1 MNNILKSARLDFF
14 LVLPYSKRII
24 LADII
29 MPVFYTFTT
38 GSILSGVSFTMCMAA
53 ILSCYTFSVSEK
65 NGMEK
70 LYGVL
75 PVTKKELVL
84 GRYVFTCLMGLFS
97 LIMAIILHPAFL
109 LLMKKECRPAD
120 VIISVIA
127 GILTFS
133 LYTVIQ
139 LPGYYKY
146 GALRARVFMYVPLV
160 GFFAFL
166 YLLGSEKKSLTVLL
180 GHPAVLAFAAV
191 LLFIG
196 AYAVSIALSIKFLE
210 KKEL

>member
-166 YLLGSEKKSLTVLL
+166 YLLGSGKRSLTVLL

>member
-38 GSILSGVSFTMCMAA
+38 ESILSAVSFTMCMAA